1 MESSREPWN
10 LRSTGALE
18 RAWAGER
25 LNAGQALALF
35 AADLVDLG
43 AVADA
48 ACRRRHPEIYRTYVV
63 DRNLNYS
70 NVCASRCRFCAFWR
84 VSEAPDA
91 YLLETDDV
99 LAKVGEAVAAGATQI
114 LMQGGLH
121 PSLPPEWYE
130 RLCRAIKERYAVHL
144 HSFSPPEI
152 VHLAR
157 LSDLTV
163 EETLLRLRKAGLDSL
178 PGGGAE
184 ILCDRVRRELS
195 PSKCTAGEWLAVMRT
210 AHRLGMPTTATMMF
224 GHIETLAERVEH
236 LLRLR
241 ELQDETRGFTAFIPW
256 TYQPPIRATLR
267 GRPPFG
273 PEGPQGPEGQDG
285 PEGPLHT
292 ALGGRPVGGHD
303 YLRTLAISRLVLDN
317 FENLQ
322 ASWVTQGPKVA
333 QVALRFGANDLGGTT
348 MEENVVRAAGTE
360 YRMSRDEMVRLIEEA
375 GFAARQRDTYY
386 HLLG

>member
-157 LSDLTV
+157 LSNLTV

-241 ELQDETRGFTAFIPW
+241 ELQDQTRGFTAFIPW
-256 TYQPPIRATLR
+256 TYQPLN
-267 GRPPFG
+267 
-273 PEGPQGPEGQDG
+273 
-285 PEGPLHT
+285 T